1 MDDSSVPFLDTW
13 YYHMPSTQ
21 KASSNLSASETIT
34 LQNLSL
40 NLLHAIISHGQYN
53 VCDPEKYCLGSG
65 ERWFRWW
72 YPRYSLKKEQK
83 EDNWTGLQ
91 SRDWVKISP
100 RYFAYKGACH
110 QD

>member
-13 YYHMPSTQ
+13 YYHMPSTK

-53 VCDPEKYCLGSG
+53 VCDPEKYCWDQEKDGSDDG
-65 ERWFRWW
+65 TPDIAWKRAERRQLDRFAV
-72 YPRYSLKKEQK
+72 
-83 EDNWTGLQ
+83 
-91 SRDWVKISP
+91 SRLSQNIT
-100 RYFAYKGACH
+100 
-110 QD
+110 

>member
-13 YYHMPSTQ
+13 YYHMPSTK

-72 YPRYSLKKEQK
+72 
-83 EDNWTGLQ
+83 
-91 SRDWVKISP
+91 
-100 RYFAYKGACH
+100 
-110 QD
+110 